1 MALRDILVHV
11 DASDAG
17 QRRLRLAADLAHRH
31 AARLTALFVREYSI
45 EQQHRLRAAELGLAS
60 GQRTDA
66 LTRDIVGELDGKADL
81 LRALLSR
88 LQQDLA
94 IDVAWRSVD
103 GMASKVV
110 PQQSRYADLT
120 VIGHN
125 PFDNAAL
132 PDDYSFAET
141 MLFTTGR
148 PLVIVPAQE
157 LAAAVPDT
165 LGRSIAIAW
174 NGSRASACALSDAL
188 PLVQLAAST
197 TVFVAEPSRLAHP
210 DRVDPASILDHVGRH
225 TAHVEYRPLQASNG
239 ALGDLL
245 QDAALE
251 VGADLLVCGAH
262 GRPRL
267 WEKMLG
273 RVTHDLLTRIRMPL
287 LVSC

>member
-11 DASDAG
+11 DASNAG
-17 QRRLRLAADLAHRH
+17 QTRLRLAADLAHRH
-31 AARLTALFVREYSI
+31 GARLTALFVREYSI

-60 GQRTDA
+60 GQRTEA
-66 LTRDIVGELDGKADL
+66 LTRDIVDELDSNADV

-94 IDVAWRSVD
+94 IDAAWRSVD

-125 PFDNAAL
+125 PFENAAL

-148 PLVIVPAQE
+148 PLVIVPARDS
-157 LAAAVPDT
+157 AAAVPDT
-165 LGRSIAIAW
+165 LGRNIAIAW
-174 NGSRASACALSDAL
+174 NGSRASARALSDAL
-188 PLVQLAAST
+188 PLLQLAAST
-197 TVFVAEPSRLAHP
+197 TVLVAEPGRRTHP
-210 DRVDPASILDHVGRH
+210 DRVDPASILEHISRH
-225 TAHVEYRPLQASNG
+225 TDHAEYRPLPAADG

-251 VGADLLVCGAH
+251 AGADLLVCGAH
-262 GRPRL
+262 GRARL

-273 RVTHDLLTRIRMPL
+273 SVTRDLLTRMHVPL
-287 LVSC
+287 LISY